1 MAKPPRPSCAVRGTW
16 HIAPGTQIAVRRVDQ
31 PITTGLWV
39 DGLRGQL
46 VPFDSRVLTTG
57 ATWRRTM
64 EIILMKRALLKQC
77 RDTLIQVRTLK
88 HDELDPGVTAELDAV
103 IAKMTL
109 LLETAGDDVE
119 TDRVL
124 IERALAV
131 IGRVAVGLDWL
142 RRITREFLE

>member
-1 MAKPPRPSCAVRGTW
+1 
-16 HIAPGTQIAVRRVDQ
+16 
-31 PITTGLWV
+31 
-39 DGLRGQL
+39 
-46 VPFDSRVLTTG
+46 
-57 ATWRRTM
+57 
-64 EIILMKRALLKQC
+64 MKHALLKEC
-77 RDTLIQVRTLK
+77 RDTLTQVRTLK
-88 HDELDPGVTAELDAV
+88 HNELDPGVTAELDAV
-103 IAKMTL
+103 ISKMTL

>member
-1 MAKPPRPSCAVRGTW
+1 
-16 HIAPGTQIAVRRVDQ
+16 
-31 PITTGLWV
+31 
-39 DGLRGQL
+39 
-46 VPFDSRVLTTG
+46 
-57 ATWRRTM
+57 
-64 EIILMKRALLKQC
+64 MKHALLKEC
-77 RDTLIQVRTLK
+77 RDALIQVRTLK
-88 HDELDPGVTAELDAV
+88 HDELDPGVTAELDVV

>member
-1 MAKPPRPSCAVRGTW
+1 
-16 HIAPGTQIAVRRVDQ
+16 
-31 PITTGLWV
+31 
-39 DGLRGQL
+39 
-46 VPFDSRVLTTG
+46 
-57 ATWRRTM
+57 
-64 EIILMKRALLKQC
+64 MKKTLLKEC

-88 HDELDPGVTAELDAV
+88 HDELDPSVTAELDAV
-103 IAKMTL
+103 ISKMTL

>member
-1 MAKPPRPSCAVRGTW
+1 
-16 HIAPGTQIAVRRVDQ
+16 
-31 PITTGLWV
+31 
-39 DGLRGQL
+39 
-46 VPFDSRVLTTG
+46 
-57 ATWRRTM
+57 
-64 EIILMKRALLKQC
+64 MKHALLEEC

>member
-1 MAKPPRPSCAVRGTW
+1 
-16 HIAPGTQIAVRRVDQ
+16 
-31 PITTGLWV
+31 
-39 DGLRGQL
+39 
-46 VPFDSRVLTTG
+46 
-57 ATWRRTM
+57 
-64 EIILMKRALLKQC
+64 MKRALLKEC

-88 HDELDPGVTAELDAV
+88 HNELDPGVTAELDVV

-142 RRITREFLE
+142 RRIIHEFLE

>member
-1 MAKPPRPSCAVRGTW
+1 
-16 HIAPGTQIAVRRVDQ
+16 
-31 PITTGLWV
+31 
-39 DGLRGQL
+39 
-46 VPFDSRVLTTG
+46 
-57 ATWRRTM
+57 
-64 EIILMKRALLKQC
+64 MKHALLKEC

-88 HDELDPGVTAELDAV
+88 HDELDPGVTAELDVV
-103 IAKMTL
+103 ISKMTL

-124 IERALAV
+124 IVQALAV

>member
-1 MAKPPRPSCAVRGTW
+1 
-16 HIAPGTQIAVRRVDQ
+16 
-31 PITTGLWV
+31 
-39 DGLRGQL
+39 
-46 VPFDSRVLTTG
+46 
-57 ATWRRTM
+57 
-64 EIILMKRALLKQC
+64 MKRALLKQC

>member
-1 MAKPPRPSCAVRGTW
+1 
-16 HIAPGTQIAVRRVDQ
+16 
-31 PITTGLWV
+31 
-39 DGLRGQL
+39 
-46 VPFDSRVLTTG
+46 
-57 ATWRRTM
+57 
-64 EIILMKRALLKQC
+64 MKHALLKEC

-88 HDELDPGVTAELDAV
+88 HDELDPGVTAELDVV
-103 IAKMTL
+103 ITKMTL

-124 IERALAV
+124 IEQALAV

>member
-1 MAKPPRPSCAVRGTW
+1 
-16 HIAPGTQIAVRRVDQ
+16 
-31 PITTGLWV
+31 
-39 DGLRGQL
+39 
-46 VPFDSRVLTTG
+46 
-57 ATWRRTM
+57 
-64 EIILMKRALLKQC
+64 MKRALLKQC

-88 HDELDPGVTAELDAV
+88 HDELDPSVTAELDAV